1 MKKLL
6 NVIKKIICVFG
17 GIILILVIQASISSI
32 LRLINPIEEPA
43 EEKKELEVEAVYTG
57 ESDSMDTE
65 EELLEGEEFYAT
77 IQETIQNSMIG
88 RKQGEE
94 YRKSLDHVIA
104 TFENSNHIIMLYQSR
119 KGKDEVCRAWV
130 KFKKEKV
137 DGKNRY
143 AFIEAHPVTMLRK
156 ERTTKYS
163 EYDMVGHDLWT
174 GDYYK
179 QELSAYP
186 KEKRFGIS
194 IILYT
199 SDLITPV

>member
-17 GIILILVIQASISSI
+17 GIILLLAVQASISSI

-88 RKQGEE
+88 KEAGRRVPEKSRSC
-94 YRKSLDHVIA
+94 YRN
-104 TFENSNHIIMLYQSR
+104 F
-119 KGKDEVCRAWV
+119 
-130 KFKKEKV
+130 
-137 DGKNRY
+137 
-143 AFIEAHPVTMLRK
+143 
-156 ERTTKYS
+156 
-163 EYDMVGHDLWT
+163 
-174 GDYYK
+174 
-179 QELSAYP
+179 
-186 KEKRFGIS
+186 
-194 IILYT
+194 
-199 SDLITPV
+199 